1 MRWSQIA
8 AAACVATLLPAS
20 TLHAQ
25 PRLNIGAN
33 QIRFVVPGPP
43 GGPAGATAQL
53 LATKASQVLGQTVV
67 VDYRAG
73 AGGNIAI
80 THVAQAKGDG
90 ATLFFAVPAIITN
103 PFFQKIAADPEVL
116 APVVQLNSGAF
127 VLLVKPDSPV
137 KTTQDLIAKIRAEP
151 GKVTCAA
158 GAVAL
163 STVAC
168 HLLEAHAGKMLMIN
182 YQGNAPASA
191 ALSRGEIDT
200 MFDFVNVAASAV
212 RDGRLRAL
220 SITSAPAPGSY
231 FADLPQISQDIAGF
245 DLIGWQGVMV
255 PKETPRDVVMT
266 LNEAFNKVLEDAD
279 VRKMFESAGLKIEGG
294 APEYFAAR
302 VKRDYEFYG
311 RITKEA
317 NVIPQ

>member
-1 MRWSQIA
+1 MRFVQTIVSLVLAAISQ
-8 AAACVATLLPAS
+8 CVV
-20 TLHAQ
+20 AQ

-33 QIRFVVPGPP
+33 QIRLVVPGPP
-43 GGPAGATAQL
+43 GGPAGATAQM
-53 LATKASQVLGQTVV
+53 LATKASQALGQTVV

-80 THVAQAKGDG
+80 THVAQSKGDG

-103 PFFQKIAADPEVL
+103 PYFQKIAASPDVL
-116 APVVQLNSGAF
+116 APVVQINSGAF

-137 KTTQDLIAKIRAEP
+137 KSAADLVAKVKAEP

-200 MFDFVNVAASAV
+200 MFDFVNVAGSAV
-212 RDGRLRAL
+212 REGRLRAL
-220 SITSAPAPGSY
+220 AITSVPAPGSY
-231 FADLPQISQDIAGF
+231 FKDLPLISQTVPNF
-245 DLIGWQGVMV
+245 DLVGWQGVMV
-255 PKETPRDVVMT
+255 PRDTPRDVVMT
-266 LNEAFNKVLEDAD
+266 INDAFNKVLEEAD
-279 VRKMFESAGLKIEGG
+279 VRKMFAAADLKIEGG
-294 APEYFAAR
+294 TPEYFAAR
-302 VKRDYEFYG
+302 IKRDYEFYG
-311 RITKEA
+311 KIAKEA
-317 NVIPQ
+317 GIVPQ

>member
-1 MRWSQIA
+1 MRVLFA
-8 AAACVATLLPAS
+8 AAILAASCVGTLPS
-20 TLHAQ
+20 SAQ

-33 QIRFVVPGPP
+33 QIRLVVPGPP
-43 GGPAGATAQL
+43 GGPAGATAQM
-53 LATKASQVLGQTVV
+53 LATKASLVLGQTVV

-80 THVAQAKGDG
+80 THVAQSKGDG
-90 ATLFFAVPAIITN
+90 STLFFAVPAIITN
-103 PFFQKIAADPEVL
+103 PYFQKIAASPDVL
-116 APVVQLNSGAF
+116 APVIQINSGAF

-137 KTTQDLIAKIRAEP
+137 KSVADLVTRIKAEP

-163 STVAC
+163 STVSC

-200 MFDFVNVAASAV
+200 MFDFVNVAGSAV
-212 RDGRLRAL
+212 REGRLRAL
-220 SITSAPAPGSY
+220 AITSTPAPGS
-231 FADLPQISQDIAGF
+231 FFKDLPLISQTVPNF
-245 DLIGWQGVMV
+245 DLMGWQGIMV
-255 PKETPRDVVMT
+255 PRETPRDVVMT
-266 LNEAFNKVLEDAD
+266 INEAFNKVLEDEE
-279 VRKMFESAGLKIEGG
+279 VRKMFATADLKIEGG
-294 APEYFAAR
+294 TPEYFAAR

-311 RITKEA
+311 KIAKEA
-317 NVIPQ
+317 AIVPQ

>member
-1 MRWSQIA
+1 MFKHSA
-8 AAACVATLLPAS
+8 VVALALACFATPGLS
-20 TLHAQ
+20 Q
-25 PRLNIGAN
+25 PRLAIGAN
-33 QIRFVVPGPP
+33 QVRLVVPGPP
-43 GGPAGATAQL
+43 GGPAGATAQM
-53 LATKASQVLGQTVV
+53 LATKAAQALGQTVV
-67 VDYRAG
+67 VDYRPG

-80 THVAQAKGDG
+80 THVAQSKGDG
-90 ATLFFAVPAIITN
+90 STLFFAVPAIVTN
-103 PFFQKIAADPEVL
+103 PFFQKIAASPDAL

-137 KTTQDLIAKIRAEP
+137 KTVQDLIEMIRAEP

-200 MFDFVNVAASAV
+200 MFDFVNVAGSAV
-212 RDGRLRAL
+212 REGRLRAL
-220 SITSAPAPGSY
+220 AITSAPAPGS
-231 FADLPQISQDIAGF
+231 FFKDLPLIAQSVPGF
-245 DLIGWQGVMV
+245 DLVGWQGIML
-255 PKETPRDVVMT
+255 PRETPRDVIMT
-266 LNEAFNKVLEDAD
+266 INEAFNKVLDDPD
-279 VRKMFESAGLKIEGG
+279 VRKMFSAADLKIEGG
-294 APEYFAAR
+294 TPEYFAAR

-311 RITKEA
+311 RIAKQAGIE
-317 NVIPQ
+317 PQ